1 MASLGELSMK
11 HALIINVPYKR
22 SVKCLDPGLQGI
34 RLVTA
39 HVKGACNQA
48 KPCPAPSSQET
59 GSGDPAAM
67 EEACAKIYP
76 THLGCDTIHRDQQS
90 TE

>member
-1 MASLGELSMK
+1 MYTL
-11 HALIINVPYKR
+11 NVPYKR

-39 HVKGACNQA
+39 CVKGACNQA

-59 GSGDPAAM
+59 GSRDPAAM
-67 EEACAKIYP
+67 EEACAKVSP
-76 THLGCDTIHRDQQS
+76 THSGRDTIESSSQQS
-90 TE
+90 ENVVQ